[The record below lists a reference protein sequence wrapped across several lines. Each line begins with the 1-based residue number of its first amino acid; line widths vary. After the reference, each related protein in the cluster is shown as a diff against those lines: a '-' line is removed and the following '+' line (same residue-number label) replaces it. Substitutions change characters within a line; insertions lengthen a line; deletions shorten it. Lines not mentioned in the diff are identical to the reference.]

1 MAAWTG
7 SRSQQ
12 QLEDLWEGF
21 ARAHT
26 WIYAEHSWWQL
37 IPRLVEAAA
46 PAGSDRLGFQLPC
59 HVVTAY
65 NPGGRAA
72 ADVDNQAAA
81 RALGAD
87 SRLDGLIVLPSVGGH
102 PDGEWLEPGVA
113 VIGLCRQQARALG
126 RAYGQLAVYE
136 LQGATRWVIACGSDD
151 VLAQTVVCHRGRQPP
166 SPVPS
171 APPQPE
177 LGAGVPLLRER
188 GRGCGGGQV
197 QGRNPPG
204 PADDPF
210 WVDADA
216 RFGPPIASAWPR
228 ASTNAAATVGARCRR
243 ST

>member
-21 ARAHT
+21 ASAHT

-46 PAGSDRLGFQLPC
+46 PAGNDRLGFQLPC

-72 ADVDNQAAA
+72 ADVDNRAAA

-177 LGAGVPLLRER
+177 LGAGVSLLRER

-197 QGRNPPG
+197 QRRNPPG
-204 PADDPF
+204 P
-210 WVDADA
+210 
-216 RFGPPIASAWPR
+216 
-228 ASTNAAATVGARCRR
+228 R